1 MKNKVKNTL
10 CLGAVLLLLA
20 WTVRTILREQT
31 PGQLGSALLSAD
43 WRILLLGIPLMA
55 AFLCCEAKATH
66 TILRALGCPQPFRRC
81 AYYSSTGFFFS
92 TITPSATGG
101 QPAQVVAMKKDGVP
115 AASGALDMLLVTIG
129 YNTAAMIWGV
139 AALFAAGGLTERLG
153 GKVGLLLGLGLAVF
167 ALLDGA
173 MFLFLFLP
181 GPARKLLYGCIA
193 LGARVWPRLDRAG
206 LEERADTHL
215 AEYHRGAQLIRRAP
229 ALLVQVVGLS
239 TVQLGCS
246 YAIPYVVYRAFGLS
260 GFSLWEIMAL
270 QALCSIAVG
279 YLPLPGS
286 AGAAEN
292 VFLRGFLLIYGET
305 LVAPAMILTRT
316 MNCYLVL
323 LATGFVLTV
332 GRALRRPACGR
343 ETSSFEPVHGQ
354 GSGPSPRGAS
364 SYKDGRKSCSSRTS

>member
-1 MKNKVKNTL
+1 MKNKVKHTI
-10 CLGAVLLLLA
+10 CLGAVLALLA
-20 WTVRTILREQT
+20 WTVYTILREQT
-31 PGQLGSALLSAD
+31 PGQLGRALLSAD
-43 WRILLLGIPLMA
+43 WRVLLLGLPLMA

-66 TILRALGCPQPFRRC
+66 AILRALGCPQPFRRC

-129 YNTAAMIWGV
+129 YNTAAMAWGI
-139 AALFAAGGLTERLG
+139 AALVAAGGLTERLG

-167 ALLDGA
+167 TLLDAA

-181 GPARKLLYGCIA
+181 GPAKRLLYGCIA
-193 LGARVWPRLDRAG
+193 LGARVWPGLDRAG
-206 LEERADTHL
+206 LERRADEHL

-229 ALLVQVVGLS
+229 GLLAQVVGLS
-239 TVQLGCS
+239 MAQLGCS

-316 MNCYLVL
+316 MSCYLVL
-323 LATGFVLTV
+323 LATGIVLGA
-332 GRALRRPACGR
+332 GRALRRAASEGPLPVV
-343 ETSSFEPVHGQ
+343 EPVRTGE
-354 GSGPSPRGAS
+354 SVPSAAGEEKLPRPI
-364 SYKDGRKSCSSRTS
+364 GRG

>member
-1 MKNKVKNTL
+1 MKNKVKHTI
-10 CLGAVLLLLA
+10 CLGAVLALLA
-20 WTVRTILREQT
+20 WTVYTILREQT
-31 PGQLGSALLSAD
+31 PGQLGRALLSAD
-43 WRILLLGIPLMA
+43 WRVLLLGLPLMA

-66 TILRALGCPQPFRRC
+66 AILRALGCPQPFRRC

-129 YNTAAMIWGV
+129 YNTAAMAWGI
-139 AALFAAGGLTERLG
+139 AALFAGGLTERLG
-153 GKVGLLLGLGLAVF
+153 GKVGVLLGLGLAVF
-167 ALLDGA
+167 ALLDAA

-193 LGARVWPRLDRAG
+193 LGARVWPGLDRAG
-206 LEERADTHL
+206 LEARADEHL
-215 AEYHRGAQLIRRAP
+215 AEYRRGAQLIRRAP
-229 ALLVQVVGLS
+229 GLLAQVVGLS
-239 TVQLGCS
+239 MAQLGCS

-316 MNCYLVL
+316 MSCYLVL
-323 LATGFVLTV
+323 LATGIVLAA
-332 GRALRRPACGR
+332 GRALRRPARGA
-343 ETSSFEPVHGQ
+343 PAGAGQ
-354 GSGPSPRGAS
+354 GAEPRPSAPDDVSLERAG
-364 SYKDGRKSCSSRTS
+364 